1 MLVADAAVVDDA
13 VAEDTDA
20 LIAASDAV
28 VLFSGPLDPPYM
40 FSSVPTTAPFSA
52 TPTYFNY

>member
-13 VAEDTDA
+13 VAEDVDA
-20 LIAASDAV
+20 LVAASDAV
-28 VLFSGPLDPPYM
+28 VRFLGLWTPYM